1 MDKNESALVCCPTS
15 SGKTFI
21 SYYIMKKALREN
33 NGDIV
38 VFITPIKA
46 LANQV
51 AAEIYARFS
60 SKQYPKNSDIFTYAM
75 AMPDYKVIE
84 LKCYF
89 LIKSPKFIFF

>member
-1 MDKNESALVCCPTS
+1 
-15 SGKTFI
+15 
-21 SYYIMKKALREN
+21 MKKALREN

-60 SKQYPKNSDIFTYAM
+60 S
-75 AMPDYKVIE
+75 
-84 LKCYF
+84 LR
-89 LIKSPKFIFF
+89 